1 MSTSSNQTTTWKWDS
16 HWGIKVLL
24 RVGCIPSCRWLK
36 KKKKINPV
44 ISLEVSYL
52 TMYYQ
57 NFPISFI
64 LILNFILFYLYIVV
78 WALYLVSLLCTHTH
92 MHTHVIY
99 YDFQFSGF
107 LWDSE
112 HANEWFSAS
121 VFVLCA
127 FSWVLFLLL
136 VCFVMFQCI
145 SFVLFILLYFIIIS

>member
-1 MSTSSNQTTTWKWDS
+1 
-16 HWGIKVLL
+16 
-24 RVGCIPSCRWLK
+24 
-36 KKKKINPV
+36 
-44 ISLEVSYL
+44 
-52 TMYYQ
+52 MYYQ

-145 SFVLFILLYFIIIS
+145 SFVLFILLYFIIISQKPDCLLIRDRKGGVPLGGVGGVELPDKVEGEETTM